1 MSLDLLKEDLKKE
14 NIRNLYLFYGQ
25 EEYLKKYYL
34 DRIESCLLSEDLKT
48 LNKVMLEGKIE
59 IGRIIDNCETLP
71 VFAEKRLVIVKNSGF
86 FKSKKARGDGAAS
99 PQGANNAL
107 LKCLQ
112 DIPSHTC
119 LVFYEAEIDKRMK
132 QVLDA
137 FKNNGLIVEF
147 PYSKPDELVR
157 WVVRRFKAS
166 GRDID
171 MAAASMIVE
180 NCEQGMTEIGNE
192 IEKLVDYT
200 AGRELV
206 KTEDIDAVCTKSIKS
221 RIFDLTDAISEKN
234 ATKALKLVNDMTILK
249 EPMQKILFMIT
260 RQFRQILQIK
270 LLNNEG
276 ISVNEA
282 AGKIGI
288 TPYGAGKLL
297 KQSKS
302 FSVEDLKRALDNS
315 LEMDI
320 AVKTGRLDDRMA
332 VDLLIMEFAGKR

>member
-1 MSLDLLKEDLKKE
+1 MSLDLLKEDLKKN
-14 NIRNLYLFYGQ
+14 NIRSLYLFYGQ

-34 DRIESCLLSEDLKT
+34 DRIEGCLLTEDLKA
-48 LNKVMLEGKIE
+48 LNKVVMEGKPE
-59 IGRIIDNCETLP
+59 IGKIIDNCETLP
-71 VFAEKRLVIVKNSGF
+71 VFAEKRLVVVKNSGF
-86 FKSKKARGDGAAS
+86 FKSKKGKGDSPAAS
-99 PQGANNAL
+99 SNTL

-112 DIPSHTC
+112 DVPSHTC

-132 QVLDA
+132 QLLDA
-137 FKNNGLIVEF
+137 FKNNGLVVEF

-157 WVVRRFKAS
+157 WVIRRIKAS
-166 GRDID
+166 GKDID

-192 IEKLVDYT
+192 IDKLMDFT
-200 AGRELV
+200 ANRELV
-206 KTEDIDAVCTKSIKS
+206 KLEDVEAVCTKSIKS

-234 ATKALKLVNDMTILK
+234 GTKALKVVNDMTILK

-270 LLNNEG
+270 LLSNEG
-276 ISVNEA
+276 VSVNEA
-282 AGKIGI
+282 AGKIGV

-297 KQSKS
+297 KQSKG
-302 FSVEDLKRALDNS
+302 FSVEDLKRALDSS

-320 AVKTGRLDDRMA
+320 AVKTGKLDDRMA
-332 VDLLIMEFAGKR
+332 VDLLIMEFAKKQ

>member
-1 MSLDLLKEDLKKE
+1 MSLDLLKEDLKKN

-34 DRIESCLLSEDLKT
+34 ERIESSLLTEDLKT
-48 LNKVMLEGKIE
+48 LNKVVMEGKLEVGKIV
-59 IGRIIDNCETLP
+59 DNCETLP

-86 FKSKKARGDGAAS
+86 FKSKKGKGEGAQSSAGS
-99 PQGANNAL
+99 NAL

-112 DIPSHTC
+112 DVPSHTC

-132 QVLDA
+132 QLLDA
-137 FKNNGLIVEF
+137 FKNNGLVVEF

-157 WVVRRFKAS
+157 WVIRRFKAS
-166 GRDID
+166 GKDID
-171 MAAASMIVE
+171 MSAASMIVE

-192 IEKLVDYT
+192 IDKLIDFT
-200 AGRELV
+200 ANRELI
-206 KTEDIDAVCTKSIKS
+206 KQEDVEAVCTKSIKS

-234 ATKALKLVNDMTILK
+234 GTKALKVVNDMTILK
-249 EPMQKILFMIT
+249 EPMPKILFMIT

-270 LLNNEG
+270 LLSNEG
-276 ISVNEA
+276 ISTNEA
-282 AGKIGI
+282 AGKIGV

-297 KQSKS
+297 KQSKG
-302 FSVEDLKRALDNS
+302 FSVEDLKKALESS

-320 AVKTGRLDDRMA
+320 AVKTGKLDDRMA
-332 VDLLIMEFAGKR
+332 VDLLIMEFAKKQ